1 MDKIFEKF
9 DYNWLIDTG
18 INLGKGRQGLVRLM
32 LLGGHDYVA
41 VKIMKLSQKKS
52 STKNRFCEESIL
64 WKHLAKNSPKI
75 IPRLYATKII
85 NLSGGIQYG
94 IIVTEVGIPLRE
106 IFSKLKNIDDQFH
119 VKNDDYETFFNQ
131 CKSVKYYTDSTELP
145 FPPSTFKWLQSL
157 CQENSE
163 KYSEIKQNVFES
175 LKNAILPGLCEANVV
190 HRDIKLDNF
199 IYLPRSDSIVIC
211 DFGVSVIKN
220 DEMKFGP
227 RGKVMDREHKQFW
240 NSTQA
245 SRGLKFS

>member
-1 MDKIFEKF
+1 MCAFLCTFWPKYVRICALFWKIWMCAFLCAFWPK
-9 DYNWLIDTG
+9 Y
-18 INLGKGRQGLVRLM
+18 VRIWVQN
-32 LLGGHDYVA
+32 Y
-41 VKIMKLSQKKS
+41 
-52 STKNRFCEESIL
+52 
-64 WKHLAKNSPKI
+64 W
-75 IPRLYATKII
+75 
-85 NLSGGIQYG
+85 
-94 IIVTEVGIPLRE
+94 PL
-106 IFSKLKNIDDQFH
+106 
-119 VKNDDYETFFNQ
+119 
-131 CKSVKYYTDSTELP
+131 CP

-245 SRGLKFS
+245 GAWNFHEIEFHEFFHEYSHKMQEKFIFTNNFFFQTAKLN